1 VTSDCDHGPITTNV
15 ALKHELRAGKFWRLG
30 IVDSMQQCIEMCC
43 KKEDCEMA
51 YMPGNHCYGVDCF
64 SEKHCEVTGIKP
76 NVNLTVNI
84 ATVRPIVENT
94 GASRMCKY
102 TQCESLLSYKF
113 GLENNLLAFIRS
125 SIHSFIFRTI
135 IYSDIRSFVIVCCFI
150 H

>member
-1 VTSDCDHGPITTNV
+1 MCITNIPGTTREQCTGLNKKFQIIAIYDLYTTYIHCLFAEDNLITEISSVTSDCDHGPITTNV

-51 YMPGNHCYGVDCF
+51 YKPGDHCYGVDCF

-94 GASRMCKY
+94 GASRMCK
-102 TQCESLLSYKF
+102 C
-113 GLENNLLAFIRS
+113 
-125 SIHSFIFRTI
+125 
-135 IYSDIRSFVIVCCFI
+135 
-150 H
+150 